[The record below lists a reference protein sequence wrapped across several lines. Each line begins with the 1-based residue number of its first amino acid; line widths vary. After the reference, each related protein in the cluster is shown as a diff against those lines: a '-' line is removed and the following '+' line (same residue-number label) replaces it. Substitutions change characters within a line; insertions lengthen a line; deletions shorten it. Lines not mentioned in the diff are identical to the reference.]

1 MDDSGTDDLSACKS
15 NSNLP
20 ALVSIITTTAFLS
33 VTVIVVLAG
42 AYVSYQKTKQKKI
55 DEERAKQSIR
65 VRKLRD
71 MSVNVIDVNTD
82 NMVVQELQSEV
93 TMRWYKIVFSKK
105 FLKYLPKEIWS
116 KKRCYLPSIT
126 HIIDQT
132 TDIAVIIEFG
142 KIYIYE
148 KENNVDCPLINGF
161 YLFSMSLFIFLLYR
175 FVSAAWVYNETKS
188 VFDTLLQLLDLKLY
202 HALYINF
209 LIKKDDPTNPQ
220 RYLQIL
226 EASLESFPQTII
238 QLYYLIKIGSDFTS
252 DPLITI
258 SLIFSIINISSKM
271 ISEDKVFFDKS
282 WHKIEFKIKPFYIN
296 FRYILRYVL
305 RLIDL
310 CYRLMLTLLFWI
322 IVGGFGVSIYIG
334 FETISLILLAM
345 YSRRLSTCIVY

>member
-1 MDDSGTDDLSACKS
+1 MDANDTDDLSSCKS
-15 NSNLP
+15 NSSLP
-20 ALVSIITTTAFLS
+20 ALVSIITTTAFLA
-33 VTVIVVLAG
+33 VGVIVVTAG
-42 AYVSYQKTKQKKI
+42 AYASYEKTKQKKL
-55 DEERAKQSIR
+55 DKERAKQSFR
-65 VRKLRD
+65 ARKMRD
-71 MSVNVIDVNTD
+71 MNLNVIGTNTH
-82 NMVVQELQSEV
+82 NMVVQDLQRQV
-93 TMRWYKIVFSKK
+93 TMRWYKVVFSKK
-105 FLKYLPKEIWS
+105 FLKYLPKEIWA

-148 KENNVDCPLINGF
+148 KENNIDCPLINGL
-161 YLFSMSLFIFLLYR
+161 YLFSMSLFMFLLYR

-188 VFDTLLQLLDLKLY
+188 IFDTLLQLLDLKLY

-209 LIKKDDPTNPQ
+209 LINKDVPSNPQ

-282 WHKIEFKIKPFYIN
+282 WHTIEFKLKPFHIN
-296 FRYILRYVL
+296 FRYILRYAL
-305 RLIDL
+305 RFIDL
-310 CYRLMLTLLFWI
+310 CYRLVLTLLLWI
-322 IVGGFGVSIYIG
+322 IVGGCAVSIYIG

-345 YSRRLSTCIVY
+345 HSRRSVTVCL